1 MEMTSYHFYHSFK
14 NSSLAILRESLTDT
28 ENITGIVLKDID
40 LYYQPLE
47 SPLVSITFFVLKLI
61 SVLIGEGIGIKVLA
75 TIKKEKSLLT
85 QITKVFVLCQ
95 MILFPIL
102 VVTDLTINLV
112 YPVNEVIG
120 NWFCAVS
127 WFLWGFGMGIV
138 LNNSF
143 IAALMRYFFI
153 IHETKV
159 KGFGKNRVQSIFLVL
174 TIAIPIFQF
183 ILQVV
188 DGSPRLSYI
197 KKCYGLDREAFLVE
211 TSTLKVL
218 KSKFLKLE
226 KYETNGGIDF
236 MYEMGRSICKVL
248 EATLFVMMGFN
259 ITEGFIYY
267 KIFSH
272 MLR

>member
-47 SPLVSITFFVLKLI
+47 SPLVSITFFVPKLI

-75 TIKKEKSLLT
+75 TIKKEKGLLT
-85 QITKVFVLCQ
+85 QITKVFLLYQ
-95 MILFPIL
+95 MILHPAQIL
-102 VVTDLTINLV
+102 TDLTINLI

-120 NWFCAVS
+120 DWFCALC
-127 WFLWGFGMGIV
+127 WFLWGFGTGIV

-143 IAALMRYFFI
+143 MAALIRYFFI

-159 KGFGKNRVQSIFLVL
+159 KTFGKKRAQRIFLVL
-174 TIAIPIFQF
+174 SIAIPLFQF

-188 DGSPRLSYI
+188 DGSPRYSYI
-197 KKCYGLDREAFLVE
+197 KKCYGEDREAFLVE

-226 KYETNGGIDF
+226 KYETNGGIDSI
-236 MYEMGRSICKVL
+236 YEMGRRICKVL

-259 ITEGFIYY
+259 ITEGVMYY